1 MLNCYSELGET
12 FVNIND
18 KKTKDLDELLPV
30 ERRLASRE
38 VKNGKLPGLKKKK
51 KKESVAS

>member
-51 KKESVAS
+51 KKKA

>member
-38 VKNGKLPGLKKKK
+38 VKNGKLPELKKK